1 MHFTT
6 TLKIFPVDLGCL
18 VCSRSIFLKT
28 SNNSQRDKYL
38 CYETP
43 NWGSLYSRDTCI
55 PRIEVILPVILCI
68 GILFFFFFLN
78 RSASCRKKSCS
89 KMFFLAWS
97 KNIAPLQMTGNRN
110 YQAKG
115 WRGLEKGREKKERKY
130 VILLRC
136 KQFFSLSA
144 LWLNFTS
151 FTRILHF
158 YLVCSLLCVRVN
170 KRP

>member
-1 MHFTT
+1 M
-6 TLKIFPVDLGCL
+6 
-18 VCSRSIFLKT
+18 CSRSIFLKT
-28 SNNSQRDKYL
+28 SNNSQRYKYL

-43 NWGSLYSRDTCI
+43 NRGSLYSRDTYVPWI
-55 PRIEVILPVILCI
+55 GVILCI
-68 GILFFFFFLN
+68 RILFFFLN
-78 RSASCRKKSCS
+78 RSASCKKKSCS

-115 WRGLEKGREKKERKY
+115 WRGLEKAREKKERKY

-144 LWLNFTS
+144 LWLIFTL
-151 FTRILHF
+151 FTRILLF

>member
-1 MHFTT
+1 M
-6 TLKIFPVDLGCL
+6 
-18 VCSRSIFLKT
+18 CSRSIFLKT
-28 SNNSQRDKYL
+28 SNNSQRYKYL

-43 NWGSLYSRDTCI
+43 NPGKPLFKRHLRSLNRGYTVYSH
-55 PRIEVILPVILCI
+55 PVL
-68 GILFFFFFLN
+68 FLN
-78 RSASCRKKSCS
+78 RSASCKKKSCS
-89 KMFFLAWS
+89 KMLFLAWS
-97 KNIAPLQMTGNRN
+97 KNIAPLQTTGNRN

-115 WRGLEKGREKKERKY
+115 RRGLEKAREKKERKY

-144 LWLNFTS
+144 LWLIFTL
-151 FTRILHF
+151 FTRILLF